1 MSLISRSKHP
11 FHSAGGWESPGAEW
25 AVNSSSGLD
34 PVPVQSSERAI
45 PALLQGDG
53 WQRERKKDLTAF
65 CCINLNYVGLVLWGG
80 GEGMKMLGLYLVI
93 FYFGSYSS

>member
-45 PALLQGDG
+45 PALLQDG
-53 WQRERKKDLTAF
+53 REREEKGLS
-65 CCINLNYVGLVLWGG
+65 CILLYKSKLRGFSA
-80 GEGMKMLGLYLVI
+80 LGRR
-93 FYFGSYSS
+93 